1 MAIRRNLGCCCSTP
15 GPSTSGLVR
24 WAAPVDCPGPQ
35 SCTLGPVD
43 ADWRWAVPFWTVL
56 GFLDRPRR
64 ALRRPHV
71 IPPVESTCDAAW
83 RARHQLASVS
93 GRRRPWP
100 GLGISWAT
108 GVKASRE
115 PAFAFGP
122 PSPRPSLERRPCAP
136 MSVSSALPGALRDAL
151 RDALTRLLRGYS
163 ALPISSPVVDPLATA
178 LAPHREPTLDGRE
191 ESLDVGDVR

>member
-1 MAIRRNLGCCCSTP
+1 M
-15 GPSTSGLVR
+15 
-24 WAAPVDCPGPQ
+24 DCPGPQ
-35 SCTLGPVD
+35 SCTLEPVTLIGVGPCRSGRC
-43 ADWRWAVPFWTVL
+43 WGFWTVL
-56 GFLDRPRR
+56 DGR
-64 ALRRPHV
+64 APRRPHV

-83 RARHQLASVS
+83 RARHQLTSVS

-136 MSVSSALPGALRDAL
+136 MSVSSALPGALLDAL
-151 RDALTRLLRGYS
+151 LDALTRLLRGYS
-163 ALPISSPVVDPLATA
+163 TLPISSPVVGPLATA
-178 LAPHREPTLDGRE
+178 LAPHREPTLDGRG
-191 ESLDVGDVR
+191 ESLGVGDVR